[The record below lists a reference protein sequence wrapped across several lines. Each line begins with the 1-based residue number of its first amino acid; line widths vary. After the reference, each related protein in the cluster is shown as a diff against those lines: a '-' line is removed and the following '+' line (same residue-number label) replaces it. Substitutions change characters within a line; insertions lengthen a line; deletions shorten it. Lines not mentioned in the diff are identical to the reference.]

1 MPDEIM
7 TLKDVSEYLK
17 IAEKTLYGY
26 VQKGQIPGIKIGSAW
41 RFRKS
46 EIDAWL
52 DDQRKLTEESTRT
65 RVAKV
70 KNKVSES
77 RGVGEQGRRRAGVS
91 ESRSAGERASLRHP
105 DTPPTGGKH
114 L

>member
-77 RGVGEQGRRRAGVS
+77 RGVGEQECRGAQVP
-91 ESRSAGERASLRHP
+91 EIALHPDTPTLRYP